1 MIFLGSSTVL
11 LVISAFSTVGFLG
24 ELNRVLF
31 ANPKHPEAEDLLTA
45 TLYLVVASFSGYSS
59 QRLLSRTT
67 SDFTHDM
74 RITVTN
80 LVANASLERLDQVG
94 TGKIMTVLLDDID
107 YFISLLRS
115 VPVILY
121 SIFIVSG
128 CVGYLLYLD
137 LLVGLAMV
145 VGIPILLFAGRKA
158 TMNATRVLLL
168 GRKED
173 ELIRSQ
179 VTRLVDGAKEVKLNH
194 IRRENLVDRDLTAT
208 SGRATNRY
216 IHSMHLYRSFDEIVK
231 VFYFGFIIA
240 TIAYGMSKPNFG
252 LVGSGAVI
260 ILLIYMQGPIQAINF
275 TWERILP
282 AWLSLQKLRNLN
294 RFLSS
299 AQEMY
304 TDKIEVPGWSEI
316 RVANAYYRYPVSESG
331 DQAFELGP
339 IDITLKR
346 GSVVYITGA
355 NGSGK
360 TTFGKLISGL
370 YYASRGSLLLDG
382 KEILQTDMQNY
393 RELFTIL
400 FADKYLFDE
409 VIPSSDVSSDDVR
422 ELLMD
427 TDMDSKVTFSDW
439 RFSTLELSTGQR
451 DRLALVDA
459 ITQRKPVIIF
469 DEWAANQDPKFRNR
483 FYNEIL
489 PNLKKGGHTLLVIS
503 HDDRYYHLADE
514 LWVMDNGTLKTTEI
528 REGS

>member
-1 MIFLGSSTVL
+1 MT
-11 LVISAFSTVGFLG
+11 
-24 ELNRVLF
+24 
-31 ANPKHPEAEDLLTA
+31 
-45 TLYLVVASFSGYSS
+45 
-59 QRLLSRTT
+59 
-67 SDFTHDM
+67 
-74 RITVTN
+74 
-80 LVANASLERLDQVG
+80 NASSLNVQRKRL
-94 TGKIMTVLLDDID
+94 
-107 YFISLLRS
+107 
-115 VPVILY
+115 
-121 SIFIVSG
+121 
-128 CVGYLLYLD
+128 
-137 LLVGLAMV
+137 
-145 VGIPILLFAGRKA
+145 
-158 TMNATRVLLL
+158 
-168 GRKED
+168 
-173 ELIRSQ
+173 
-179 VTRLVDGAKEVKLNH
+179 
-194 IRRENLVDRDLTAT
+194 
-208 SGRATNRY
+208 
-216 IHSMHLYRSFDEIVK
+216 
-231 VFYFGFIIA
+231 
-240 TIAYGMSKPNFG
+240 
-252 LVGSGAVI
+252 
-260 ILLIYMQGPIQAINF
+260 
-275 TWERILP
+275 
-282 AWLSLQKLRNLN
+282 
-294 RFLSS
+294 
-299 AQEMY
+299 
-304 TDKIEVPGWSEI
+304 
-316 RVANAYYRYPVSESG
+316 SESG

-393 RELFTIL
+393 RELFTTL

-489 PNLKKGGHTLLVIS
+489 PNLKKAEHTLLVIS

-514 LWVMDNGTLKTTEI
+514 LWVMDNGILKTTEI